1 MNIKPD
7 DLSPI
12 NGGYVDDKKNEP
24 GVAEPLTP
32 DAEDVAGIDIK
43 FYIGARTASGYEFDP
58 QRYKFSPE
66 RSRSF
71 SNLAECRAK
80 IREIYSESEKFAGA
94 PLPDAHLTPVAV
106 QTIFYSK

>member
-1 MNIKPD
+1 MNIESD
-7 DLSPI
+7 DLSSI
-12 NGGYVDDKKNEP
+12 NEGYVDDMKKQK

-32 DAEDVAGIDIK
+32 EAEGVVGIDIK
-43 FYIGARTASGYEFDP
+43 FYIGARTASGHEFDP

-71 SNLAECRAK
+71 PTLAECRAR
-80 IREIYSESEKFAGA
+80 IREIYSDSEKYAGP
-94 PLPDAHLTPVAV
+94 PLPDEHLTPVAV